1 MSSPERNPAWTAY
14 LKPTLL
20 PSNLVTSCCLFH
32 CLHPRL
38 KTCCFLIHL
47 ISRVLT
53 LFSIEAA
60 GRLTSLYFQCLL
72 QHLAQS
78 RCLGNIWWIRK
89 WRWLNSESI
98 RQWQR
103 EGTEPLGAV
112 RGTRTFPPRHRW
124 DADPSHP
131 EGGGKAEEWG
141 QIFTMTSK
149 ADSSSTQQQHKCAI
163 PKVQTFTQNSYSKII
178 FKEKNTT
185 YMRVFYFKCLKWF
198 PMKI

>member
-32 CLHPRL
+32 SLHPRL

-131 EGGGKAEEWG
+131 EGGSKAEEWVKSSPWPAK
-141 QIFTMTSK
+141 QT
-149 ADSSSTQQQHKCAI
+149 ALALNSSTN
-163 PKVQTFTQNSYSKII
+163 VLSQTFTQNSYSKII

-185 YMRVFYFKCLKWF
+185 YESVLFQV
-198 PMKI
+198 P